1 VIVINQ
7 NYGQLGN
14 RLFLYAHLLAYAME
28 TRRSVYYPGF
38 AEHSALFPE
47 LCATT
52 RSAAGKNTV
61 GCRLPA
67 SFHNQAFR
75 ALRRVFHSQSKPM
88 RLLERASGRRFHLQL
103 EHLEEVFYPDLD
115 SSQQVPTGICFFEGW
130 AFRVH
135 KTFQKHQYEV
145 RRIFRFSESLT
156 TAATATLAK
165 APSDFTVGVHI
176 RMGDYQK
183 HAPQWVYP
191 KEFWYEAMGKIRDES
206 GGTVNF
212 YVVSDDADI
221 DFSEKWIIRHRGSY
235 SSDLA
240 LLAQCDFVL
249 GPPSTFNRWAAF
261 AGDKRHYC
269 AWNSREL
276 PSLEKFQTFK
286 LCCDLPSE
294 LAPDEIETVRWFGIV

>member
-1 VIVINQ
+1 MIVINQ

-14 RLFLYAHLLAYAME
+14 RLFLYAHFLAYAME

-38 AEHSALFPE
+38 ADHSALFPE

-52 RSAAGKNTV
+52 RSAAGKNIV

-75 ALRRVFHSQSKPM
+75 ALMRAFHSHSKPM
-88 RLLERASGRRFHLQL
+88 RLLEKASGRCFHLQL
-103 EHLEEVFYPDLD
+103 EHLAEVFYPDLD
-115 SSQQVPTGICFFEGW
+115 PSQQVPTGICFFEGW

-135 KTFQKHQYEV
+135 ETFQKHQHEI
-145 RRIFRFSESLT
+145 RRIFRFSDSLT
-156 TAATATLAK
+156 TAATATLAA
-165 APSDFTVGVHI
+165 APSNITVGVHI
-176 RMGDYQK
+176 RVGDYKK

-191 KEFWYEAMGKIRDES
+191 KEFWCEAMKNIHNES
-206 GGTVNF
+206 GGKATF
-212 YVVSDDADI
+212 HVVSDDADI
-221 DFSEKWIIRHRGSY
+221 EFSEKWIIRHRGSY

-261 AGDKRHYC
+261 AGNKRHYC

-276 PSLEKFQTFK
+276 PSLANFQAFK
-286 LCCDLPSE
+286 LSSE
-294 LAPDEIETVRWFGIV
+294 SPLALSHEEIEAVRWFGIV